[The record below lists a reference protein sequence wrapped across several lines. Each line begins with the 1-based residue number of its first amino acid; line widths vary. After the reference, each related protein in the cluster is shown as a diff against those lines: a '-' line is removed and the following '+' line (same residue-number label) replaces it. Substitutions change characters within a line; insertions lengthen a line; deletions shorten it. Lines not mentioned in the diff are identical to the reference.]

1 MITDSQKN
9 SFMAEI
15 VIHDEEI
22 ARLEVIAFK
31 TTYQQPEKRIYQQ
44 PEKKTLKGILE
55 NEIKKQNKEIEELL
69 EQIVASDKEVDDA
82 LAATEDAYA
91 EERWFG
97 VW

>member
-1 MITDSQKN
+1 MATDGQKKDLMVQIEKN
-9 SFMAEI
+9 
-15 VIHDEEI
+15 DEEI
-22 ARLEVIAFK
+22 ARLIAFALK
-31 TTYQQPEKRIYQQ
+31 RTYQPPEKRTYQQPV
-44 PEKKTLKGILE
+44 KKTLKGILE
-55 NEIKKQNKEIEELL
+55 KEIKKQNKEIEELL